1 MKEHNF
7 NKSLLY
13 EKEGFEFQDSIY
25 KKLNPS
31 IIEIQRTE
39 YEEDEGRENQRKD
52 IDLFFFMNDGKKF
65 KISEK
70 RREKDY
76 GDILFEVLHVGKES
90 KKRRLGWIH
99 NEESDAIIY
108 WIDNQN
114 FFWQIQT
121 NQKFKRIFG
130 KEIYP
135 NLRPRFMKFIDNGKN
150 FEKTIIRVNNE
161 EIAIGLTCAENEKCK
176 YKEGYYSYGITIKP
190 KDLEK
195 LGVVVKKIFY

>member
-135 NLRPRFMKFIDNGKN
+135 RLRQEFLKFIK
-150 FEKTIIRVNNE
+150 EKIKFKKATITTQKG
-161 EIAIGLTCAENEKCK
+161 EIAIGMTCAENEKDK
-176 YKEGYYSYGITIKP
+176 YAEGYYSYGIAIKP